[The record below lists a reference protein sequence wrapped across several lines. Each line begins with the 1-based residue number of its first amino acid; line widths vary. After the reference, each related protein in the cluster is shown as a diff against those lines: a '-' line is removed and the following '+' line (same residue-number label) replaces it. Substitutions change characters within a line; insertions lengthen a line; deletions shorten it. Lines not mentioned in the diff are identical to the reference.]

1 MNNKTNIVA
10 NLQYNLLAQQNNQLK
25 KTIDDIQ
32 SEIQYY
38 ENNSGFQQTY
48 SEQLSWYNYYLFIL
62 YYLMVLYLIFALLFA
77 KTTYSLYYRCFLVL
91 GFLLYPWLGL
101 CFKEWFLDSFYYY
114 FAIFNAQPYQKD
126 GRVHPNAKSAVL
138 PVL

>member
-1 MNNKTNIVA
+1 MGNKTNIA
-10 NLQYNLLAQQNNQLK
+10 SNLQYNLLAQQNHQMK

-38 ENNSGFQQTY
+38 ENNSAFQQTY
-48 SEQLSWYNYYLFIL
+48 SDQLSWYNYYLFIL
-62 YYLMVLYLIFALLFA
+62 YYLMVLYLIYVFFFK
-77 KTTYSLYYRCFLVL
+77 KTTYSLYFRYFLVF

-101 CFKEWFLDSFYYY
+101 CLKEWFLDGFYY
-114 FAIFNAQPYQKD
+114 FLAIFNAQPYQKH
-126 GRVHPNAKSAVL
+126 GRVHPSARSALL